1 MSLHN
6 FQSASQ
12 PQDSEDKEAED
23 SDEAPEEATLSKG
36 KEMAEGEDEKLKK
49 EIMKLKD
56 QVKEARKRKLERN
69 KDQQAKKVRFVL
81 SLSFFL
87 SKPGSL

>member
-12 PQDSEDKEAED
+12 PQDSEDEEAED